1 MFTHDVRTGRLMAH
15 ALANQVQLASIGIA
29 DAKIEAKK
37 TDDDNVT
44 EAEAGDGEE
53 DVDEIRPL
61 SEPSSPPIVMT
72 ETPGR
77 IAFNRSMSLNP
88 RIEALRQEGRFDL
101 PRLHSSQSLQSGVN
115 EE

>member
-44 EAEAGDGEE
+44 EAVAGEE
-53 DVDEIRPL
+53 DLDEIRPL